1 MSGLEGVEVEEGEDS
16 ILEVVVVVVVAVH
29 SRLVDRGRWL
39 GIRNRTS

>member
-1 MSGLEGVEVEEGEDS
+1 MSGLEGVEVEEGEGS
-16 ILEVVVVVVVAVH
+16 ILEVVVVVAVH

>member
-1 MSGLEGVEVEEGEDS
+1 MSGLEGVEVEEGEGS
-16 ILEVVVVVVVAVH
+16 ILEVVVVVVVVH

>member
-1 MSGLEGVEVEEGEDS
+1 MSRLEGVEVEEGEGS
-16 ILEVVVVVVVAVH
+16 TLEVVVVVVAVH

>member
-1 MSGLEGVEVEEGEDS
+1 MSGLEGVEGEEGEGS
-16 ILEVVVVVVVAVH
+16 ILEVVVVVVAVH